1 VGDELTPEEAV
12 LGACMLD
19 EKVIRFAVQ
28 HVMPSDFYF
37 WQGEEIFSAILAL
50 HSTQQPV
57 DVVSVAAKL
66 ADSGSRVQAH
76 ELHRLIEQVPTAAN
90 VEFYAAEVREAATR
104 RRLQAVA
111 TELAQ
116 TAANEALPPGEALA
130 RALQALKE
138 ARDDAPTTGVR
149 AKTLAEIMAEK
160 DSYDWI
166 IKGLFE
172 RGDRMMLTG
181 PPGKG
186 KSTLTRMIAVFAA
199 AGIHPFQLT
208 PIDPVKVLVVDRENS
223 ERQWR
228 RKARTLYQQAQALGR
243 GKLVQ
248 DMRLVCEQKA
258 LDLATDRDLGMVHRL
273 IDEEAPELL
282 VIGPLYRLAP
292 RALQTDS
299 EAAPILAALD
309 SLRDR
314 GCALLIEAHAVKDK
328 NGSLSPRGSA
338 ALEGWP
344 EFGRGLSQDIANP
357 ARWELQAWRGDRDE
371 RDIPDALLRGGPVPW
386 MAEGISEAVLQR
398 FRTYDEPERLAF

>member
-1 VGDELTPEEAV
+1 
-12 LGACMLD
+12 
-19 EKVIRFAVQ
+19 
-28 HVMPSDFYF
+28 
-37 WQGEEIFSAILAL
+37 L
-50 HSTQQPV
+50 HQ
-57 DVVSVAAKL
+57 
-66 ADSGSRVQAH
+66 
-76 ELHRLIEQVPTAAN
+76 LIERVPTAAN

-111 TELAQ
+111 MDLAQ
-116 TAANEALPPGEALA
+116 AAANEALPPGEALA
-130 RALQALKE
+130 RALDALKA
-138 ARDDAPTTGVR
+138 ARDDAPSTSART
-149 AKTLAEIMAEK
+149 KTLAEIMAEK
-160 DSYDWI
+160 DTYDWI
-166 IKGLFE
+166 IRGLFE

-181 PPGKG
+181 PPGMG

-208 PIDPVKVLVVDRENS
+208 PIDPVKVLVIDRENS

-228 RKARTLYQQAQALGR
+228 RKARVLYQQAHALGR
-243 GKLVQ
+243 GKLVEA
-248 DMRLVCEQKA
+248 MALHCEQKA

-273 IDEEAPELL
+273 MDQDEYDLV

-299 EAAPILAALD
+299 EAAPVLAALD

-314 GCALLIEAHAVKDK
+314 GAALLIEAHAVKDK

-344 EFGRGLSQDIANP
+344 EFGRGLSQDMVNP
-357 ARWELQAWRGDRDE
+357 QRWELQCWRGDRDE

-386 MAEGISEAVLQR
+386 MAEGLSDALKDR
-398 FRTYDEPERLAF
+398 FRNYNEPERLAF